1 MQRDSCQDEGDQR
14 PSLHTALKYWYA
26 GPEDQIEALVGG
38 YRVDVLREDLLIE
51 IQTASL
57 IKIRDKLREL
67 MQEHRV
73 LLVHPIAQ
81 EKWIVQL
88 DPESGERLGRRKSPK
103 RGRITDVFTELV
115 HLPTLVNHPN
125 LALEVLFIQEEEL
138 RCADGKGSWRRR
150 GISIV
155 GRELLD
161 VVERRRFDSGA
172 DFLHLL
178 PEGLVMPFTNRD
190 LARAL
195 HIRLRQARRMTYCFR
210 KMRVLQTE
218 GKQGRE
224 LLFRRV
230 SD

>member
-1 MQRDSCQDEGDQR
+1 MQSDSCQDGTGQR

-26 GPEDQIEALVGG
+26 GPEDQVEAQVGS
-38 YRVDVLREDLLIE
+38 YRVDVLRDDLLIE

-57 IKIRDKLREL
+57 TKIRDKLHDLVRD
-67 MQEHRV
+67 HRV
-73 LLVHPIAQ
+73 LLVHPIAR

-88 DPESGERLGRRKSPK
+88 DPESGERIGRRKSPK
-103 RGRITDVFTELV
+103 RGRLTDLFTELV

-125 LALEVLFIQEEEL
+125 LSLEVLFIQEEEL

-150 GISIV
+150 GISVV
-155 GRELLD
+155 GHELLD
-161 VVERRRFDSGA
+161 VLERRRFHSGA
-172 DFLHLL
+172 DFLALL
-178 PEGLVMPFTNRD
+178 PEGLDASFTNRD
-190 LARAL
+190 LARGL
-195 HIRLRQARRMTYCFR
+195 HIRLRQARRMTYCLR
-210 KMRVLQTE
+210 KMRVLKTE